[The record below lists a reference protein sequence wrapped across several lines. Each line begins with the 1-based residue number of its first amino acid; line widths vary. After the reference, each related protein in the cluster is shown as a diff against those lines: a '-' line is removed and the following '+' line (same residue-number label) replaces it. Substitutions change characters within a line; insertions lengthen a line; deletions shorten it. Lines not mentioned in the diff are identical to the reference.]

1 MPRCVSWRWNAVPTT
16 HGKVCHLG
24 HITHL
29 ESLLPIRSNLDLIG
43 RTTRAQKR
51 GYRQKSTT
59 SLFVLREQ
67 IFSIAWVKNKAP
79 SSNLRDEG
87 AFFDSLFKQ
96 ETYLA
101 LQVVRRGHFLK
112 DALKIFFILEFNLN
126 LVLTFYGLNTNVSPK
141 RAAQRFGNR
150 LERCGRRRARR
161 RLG

>member
-1 MPRCVSWRWNAVPTT
+1 M
-16 HGKVCHLG
+16 
-24 HITHL
+24 
-29 ESLLPIRSNLDLIG
+29 
-43 RTTRAQKR
+43 
-51 GYRQKSTT
+51 
-59 SLFVLREQ
+59 LREQ

-101 LQVVRRGHFLK
+101 LQVVRRGHFLE
-112 DALKIFFILEFNLN
+112 DALKIFLILEFNLN

-161 RLG
+161 RFTRLFLS